1 MVRAKGLRGLRGK
14 VIGERSLPTQDMCHR
29 HAGPQGVGG
38 GGWDE
43 GSGGD
48 MELLGFKK
56 NCS

>member
-29 HAGPQGVGG
+29 HAGPRRVGG

-48 MELLGFKK
+48 NGAPRV
-56 NCS
+56 